1 MWGPL
6 WGILRLGWH
15 AGKTNGILRKQKLKR
30 DAVPTIFAFKQNLIS
45 GWQPCQKSIKTHIEL
60 YLFEQQEVISVYM
73 IKPTQWFKP
82 QTNNVWSKMHSF
94 VCTQTLLY
102 LQPIRVFIAIEITSL
117 SKFRGYH
124 YQLWTEW
131 PVIVLEH
138 LIY

>member
-6 WGILRLGWH
+6 LGILLLGWY
-15 AGKTNGILRKQKLKR
+15 AGKTNGILRKESWKAIQCQQFLH
-30 DAVPTIFAFKQNLIS
+30 DQAEFS
-45 GWQPCQKSIKTHIEL
+45 GWQPCQKSWKTHTEL
-60 YLFEQQEVISVYM
+60 YLFEQQEIISIYM

-82 QTNNVWSKMHSF
+82 QTNNVWSKIHSF

-102 LQPIRVFIAIEITSL
+102 LLPIRVFIAIEITSL
-117 SKFRGYH
+117 SNCRGYL

>member
-6 WGILRLGWH
+6 WGILLLGWY
-15 AGKTNGILRKQKLKR
+15 AGKTNGILRKKVEKR
-30 DAVPTIFAFKQNLIS
+30 CSANNFCIQAEFS
-45 GWQPCQKSIKTHIEL
+45 GWQPCQKSRKTHTEL
-60 YLFEQQEVISVYM
+60 YLFEQQEVISIYM

-102 LQPIRVFIAIEITSL
+102 LLPIRVFIAIEITSL
-117 SKFRGYH
+117 SNCRGYH